1 MSDLDPL
8 EFLESDKPKGRAAH
22 QGRRVSWG
30 TAALGISIIAITVAL
45 GIQLARQN
53 TSQPQSGPAP
63 DFHLKLFD
71 GADFRLSDYR
81 GQVVLI
87 NFWAS
92 WCPPCRGEAPEL
104 QALYEAYQDDGFVI
118 LGVNM
123 LESSPQKA
131 TAFIEEFGI
140 AYPNGEDIGQ
150 RIANLYHIQAPPE
163 SFLIDRAGSI
173 HQFIIGAVSYD
184 RLSGAVETL
193 LGGSP

>member
-1 MSDLDPL
+1 M
-8 EFLESDKPKGRAAH
+8 
-22 QGRRVSWG
+22 
-30 TAALGISIIAITVAL
+30 
-45 GIQLARQN
+45 
-53 TSQPQSGPAP
+53 
-63 DFHLKLFD
+63 
-71 GADFRLSDYR
+71 
-81 GQVVLI
+81 
-87 NFWAS
+87 
-92 WCPPCRGEAPEL
+92 
-104 QALYEAYQDDGFVI
+104 I